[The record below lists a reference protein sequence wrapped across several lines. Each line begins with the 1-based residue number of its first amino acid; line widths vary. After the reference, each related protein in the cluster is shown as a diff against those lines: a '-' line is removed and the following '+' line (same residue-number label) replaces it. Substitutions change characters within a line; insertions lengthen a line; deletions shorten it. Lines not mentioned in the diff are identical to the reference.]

1 MIKTII
7 NNDLTCVEVVE
18 LRMSLFANIA
28 QIEKLLQASVDLK
41 IEQNISYYS
50 ERINMM
56 KQLQEKMKKLKE
68 VPGKAPKNVTNAL
81 FVGSTAELQKMLKK
95 KKDE

>member
-18 LRMSLFANIA
+18 LRMSLFANIE

-41 IEQNISYYS
+41 IEQNISYYN

-56 KQLQEKMKKLKE
+56 KRLQEKM
-68 VPGKAPKNVTNAL
+68 N
-81 FVGSTAELQKMLKK
+81 STYGTKVE
-95 KKDE
+95 

>member
-28 QIEKLLQASVDLK
+28 QIEKLLQSSVDLK
-41 IEQNISYYS
+41 IEQNISYYN

-56 KQLQEKMKKLKE
+56 KRLQEKM
-68 VPGKAPKNVTNAL
+68 N
-81 FVGSTAELQKMLKK
+81 STYGTKIE
-95 KKDE
+95 

>member
-41 IEQNISYYS
+41 IEQNISYYN

-56 KQLQEKMKKLKE
+56 KHLQEKM
-68 VPGKAPKNVTNAL
+68 N
-81 FVGSTAELQKMLKK
+81 STYGTKVE
-95 KKDE
+95 

>member
-18 LRMSLFANIA
+18 LRMSLFANIE

-56 KQLQEKMKKLKE
+56 KQLQEKM
-68 VPGKAPKNVTNAL
+68 N
-81 FVGSTAELQKMLKK
+81 STYGTKVE
-95 KKDE
+95 

>member
-1 MIKTII
+1 MIKSII

-18 LRMSLFANIA
+18 LRMSLFANIE

-41 IEQNISYYS
+41 IEQNISYYN

-56 KQLQEKMKKLKE
+56 KQLQEKMNSTY
-68 VPGKAPKNVTNAL
+68 GTKA
-81 FVGSTAELQKMLKK
+81 E
-95 KKDE
+95 

>member
-18 LRMSLFANIA
+18 LRMSLSANIER
-28 QIEKLLQASVDLK
+28 IEKLLQASVDLK
-41 IEQNISYYS
+41 IEQNISYCN

-56 KQLQEKMKKLKE
+56 KRLQEKM
-68 VPGKAPKNVTNAL
+68 N
-81 FVGSTAELQKMLKK
+81 STYGTKVE
-95 KKDE
+95 

>member
-1 MIKTII
+1 MIKAII
-7 NNDLTCVEVVE
+7 NNDLTCTEVVE

-56 KQLQEKMKKLKE
+56 KQLQEKMNSTY
-68 VPGKAPKNVTNAL
+68 GTKA
-81 FVGSTAELQKMLKK
+81 E
-95 KKDE
+95 

>member
-1 MIKTII
+1 MLKSII

-41 IEQNISYYS
+41 IEQNISYYN

-56 KQLQEKMKKLKE
+56 KRLQEKM
-68 VPGKAPKNVTNAL
+68 N
-81 FVGSTAELQKMLKK
+81 STYGTKVE
-95 KKDE
+95 

>member
-1 MIKTII
+1 MIKSII

-41 IEQNISYYS
+41 IEQNISYYN

-56 KQLQEKMKKLKE
+56 KRLQEKMNSTY
-68 VPGKAPKNVTNAL
+68 GTKA
-81 FVGSTAELQKMLKK
+81 E
-95 KKDE
+95 

>member
-7 NNDLTCVEVVE
+7 NNDLTCTEVVE

-41 IEQNISYYS
+41 IEQNISYYN

-56 KQLQEKMKKLKE
+56 KRLQEKMNSTY
-68 VPGKAPKNVTNAL
+68 GTKA
-81 FVGSTAELQKMLKK
+81 E
-95 KKDE
+95 

>member
-18 LRMSLFANIA
+18 LRMSLFANIE

-41 IEQNISYYS
+41 IEQNISYYN

-56 KQLQEKMKKLKE
+56 KRLQEKM
-68 VPGKAPKNVTNAL
+68 N
-81 FVGSTAELQKMLKK
+81 STYGTKIE
-95 KKDE
+95 

>member
-1 MIKTII
+1 MIKSII

-56 KQLQEKMKKLKE
+56 KQLQEKM
-68 VPGKAPKNVTNAL
+68 N
-81 FVGSTAELQKMLKK
+81 STYGTKVE
-95 KKDE
+95 

>member
-18 LRMSLFANIA
+18 LRMSLFANIE

-41 IEQNISYYS
+41 IEQNISYYN

-56 KQLQEKMKKLKE
+56 KRLQEKTDK
-68 VPGKAPKNVTNAL
+68 T
-81 FVGSTAELQKMLKK
+81 
-95 KKDE
+95 D

>member
-1 MIKTII
+1 MIKSII

-18 LRMSLFANIA
+18 LRMSLFANIE

-41 IEQNISYYS
+41 IEQNISYYN

-56 KQLQEKMKKLKE
+56 KKLQEKMNSTY
-68 VPGKAPKNVTNAL
+68 GTKA
-81 FVGSTAELQKMLKK
+81 E
-95 KKDE
+95 

>member
-7 NNDLTCVEVVE
+7 NNDLTCTEVVE

-28 QIEKLLQASVDLK
+28 QIEKLLQASLDLK

-56 KQLQEKMKKLKE
+56 KRLQEKM
-68 VPGKAPKNVTNAL
+68 N
-81 FVGSTAELQKMLKK
+81 STYGNKVE
-95 KKDE
+95 

>member
-18 LRMSLFANIA
+18 LRMSLFANIERM
-28 QIEKLLQASVDLK
+28 EKLLQASLDLK
-41 IEQNISYYS
+41 IEQNISYCN

-56 KQLQEKMKKLKE
+56 KRLQEKM
-68 VPGKAPKNVTNAL
+68 N
-81 FVGSTAELQKMLKK
+81 STYGTKVE
-95 KKDE
+95 

>member
-1 MIKTII
+1 MLKSII

-28 QIEKLLQASVDLK
+28 QIEKLLQSSVDLK
-41 IEQNISYYS
+41 IEQNISYYN

-56 KQLQEKMKKLKE
+56 KRLQEKM
-68 VPGKAPKNVTNAL
+68 N
-81 FVGSTAELQKMLKK
+81 STYGTKVE
-95 KKDE
+95 

>member
-18 LRMSLFANIA
+18 LRMSLFANIE

-41 IEQNISYYS
+41 IEQNISYYND
-50 ERINMM
+50 RINMM
-56 KQLQEKMKKLKE
+56 KRLQEKM
-68 VPGKAPKNVTNAL
+68 N
-81 FVGSTAELQKMLKK
+81 STYGTKVE
-95 KKDE
+95 

>member
-1 MIKTII
+1 MTKTII
-7 NNDLTCVEVVE
+7 NKDLTCTEVVE

-41 IEQNISYYS
+41 IEQNISYYN

-56 KQLQEKMKKLKE
+56 KQLREKM
-68 VPGKAPKNVTNAL
+68 N
-81 FVGSTAELQKMLKK
+81 STYGTKVE
-95 KKDE
+95 

>member
-1 MIKTII
+1 MIKSII

-28 QIEKLLQASVDLK
+28 QIEKLLQSSVDLK
-41 IEQNISYYS
+41 IEQNISYYN

-56 KQLQEKMKKLKE
+56 KRLQEKM
-68 VPGKAPKNVTNAL
+68 N
-81 FVGSTAELQKMLKK
+81 STYGTKVE
-95 KKDE
+95 

>member
-18 LRMSLFANIA
+18 LRMSLSANIER
-28 QIEKLLQASVDLK
+28 IEKLLQASVDLK
-41 IEQNISYYS
+41 IEQNISYCN

-56 KQLQEKMKKLKE
+56 KRLQEKTDK
-68 VPGKAPKNVTNAL
+68 T
-81 FVGSTAELQKMLKK
+81 
-95 KKDE
+95 D

>member
-1 MIKTII
+1 MIKSII

-41 IEQNISYYS
+41 IEQNISYYN

-56 KQLQEKMKKLKE
+56 KHLQEKM
-68 VPGKAPKNVTNAL
+68 N
-81 FVGSTAELQKMLKK
+81 STYGTKVE
-95 KKDE
+95 

>member
-7 NNDLTCVEVVE
+7 NNDLTCTEVVE

-41 IEQNISYYS
+41 IEQNISYYN

-56 KQLQEKMKKLKE
+56 KQLQEKM
-68 VPGKAPKNVTNAL
+68 N
-81 FVGSTAELQKMLKK
+81 STYGTKVE
-95 KKDE
+95 

>member
-1 MIKTII
+1 MIKSII

-41 IEQNISYYS
+41 IEQNISYYN

-56 KQLQEKMKKLKE
+56 KKLQEKM
-68 VPGKAPKNVTNAL
+68 N
-81 FVGSTAELQKMLKK
+81 STYGTKVE
-95 KKDE
+95 

>member
-28 QIEKLLQASVDLK
+28 QIEKLLRASVDLK
-41 IEQNISYYS
+41 IEQNISYYN

-56 KQLQEKMKKLKE
+56 KRLQEKM
-68 VPGKAPKNVTNAL
+68 N
-81 FVGSTAELQKMLKK
+81 STYGTKVE
-95 KKDE
+95 

>member
-7 NNDLTCVEVVE
+7 NNDLTCTEVVE

-28 QIEKLLQASVDLK
+28 QIEKLLQASLDLK

-56 KQLQEKMKKLKE
+56 KQLQEKM
-68 VPGKAPKNVTNAL
+68 N
-81 FVGSTAELQKMLKK
+81 STYGTKSE
-95 KKDE
+95 

>member
-7 NNDLTCVEVVE
+7 NNDLTCTEVVE

-41 IEQNISYYS
+41 IEQNISYYN

-56 KQLQEKMKKLKE
+56 KRLQEKM
-68 VPGKAPKNVTNAL
+68 N
-81 FVGSTAELQKMLKK
+81 STYGTKVE
-95 KKDE
+95 

>member
-18 LRMSLFANIA
+18 LRMSLFANIE

-56 KQLQEKMKKLKE
+56 KKLQEKM
-68 VPGKAPKNVTNAL
+68 N
-81 FVGSTAELQKMLKK
+81 STYGTKVE
-95 KKDE
+95 

>member
-7 NNDLTCVEVVE
+7 NNDLTCTEVVE

-28 QIEKLLQASVDLK
+28 QIEKLLQASLDLK

-56 KQLQEKMKKLKE
+56 KQLQEKMNSTY
-68 VPGKAPKNVTNAL
+68 GTKA
-81 FVGSTAELQKMLKK
+81 E
-95 KKDE
+95 

>member
-41 IEQNISYYS
+41 IEQNISYYN

-56 KQLQEKMKKLKE
+56 KKLQEKM
-68 VPGKAPKNVTNAL
+68 N
-81 FVGSTAELQKMLKK
+81 STYGTKVE
-95 KKDE
+95 

>member
-1 MIKTII
+1 MTKTII
-7 NNDLTCVEVVE
+7 NKDLTCTEVVE

-41 IEQNISYYS
+41 IEQNISYYN

-56 KQLQEKMKKLKE
+56 KQLQEKMNSTY
-68 VPGKAPKNVTNAL
+68 GTKA
-81 FVGSTAELQKMLKK
+81 E
-95 KKDE
+95 

>member
-28 QIEKLLQASVDLK
+28 QIEKLLQSSVDLK
-41 IEQNISYYS
+41 IEQNISYYN

-56 KQLQEKMKKLKE
+56 KRLQEKM
-68 VPGKAPKNVTNAL
+68 N
-81 FVGSTAELQKMLKK
+81 STYGTKVE
-95 KKDE
+95 

>member
-7 NNDLTCVEVVE
+7 NNDLTCAEVVE
-18 LRMSLFANIA
+18 LRMSLFANIE

-41 IEQNISYYS
+41 IEQNISYYN

-56 KQLQEKMKKLKE
+56 KRLQEKM
-68 VPGKAPKNVTNAL
+68 N
-81 FVGSTAELQKMLKK
+81 STYGTKVE
-95 KKDE
+95 

>member
-1 MIKTII
+1 MTKTII
-7 NNDLTCVEVVE
+7 NKDLTCTEVVE

-41 IEQNISYYS
+41 IEQNISYYN

-56 KQLQEKMKKLKE
+56 KKLQEKM
-68 VPGKAPKNVTNAL
+68 N
-81 FVGSTAELQKMLKK
+81 STYGTKVE
-95 KKDE
+95 

>member
-56 KQLQEKMKKLKE
+56 KQLQEKM
-68 VPGKAPKNVTNAL
+68 N
-81 FVGSTAELQKMLKK
+81 STYGTKVE
-95 KKDE
+95 